1 MNVIPKDKTQ
11 LLNLLTKQSSIT
23 VLAMHEGKPSDV
35 AEQLKAIKHGR
46 VTVIVIKS

>member
-1 MNVIPKDKTQ
+1 MNVIPKDKAQ

-35 AEQLKAIKHGR
+35 AEQLKAIKNGR

>member
-1 MNVIPKDKTQ
+1 MNVIPKDKAQ

-23 VLAMHEGKPSDV
+23 VLAMHEGKPSEV
-35 AEQLKAIKHGR
+35 AEQLKAIKLGR

>member
-23 VLAMHEGKPSDV
+23 VLSMHEGKPSEV
-35 AEQLKAIKHGR
+35 AEQLKVIKHSR

>member
-1 MNVIPKDKTQ
+1 MAIIPKDKAQ
-11 LLNLLTKQSSIT
+11 LLGLLNKQSSIT

>member
-1 MNVIPKDKTQ
+1 MNVIPKDKAQ

-23 VLAMHEGKPSDV
+23 VLAMHEGKPNDV
-35 AEQLKAIKHGR
+35 AEQLKAIKNGR